1 MQLIKLT
8 TKQKELLEYKVKPLL
23 TNDLSFNVELVNSIL
38 DINYKKIDICTIVK
52 YTKEC
57 LFNNKNPLA
66 NNFRILNLNSN
77 SILYTFIEIITI
89 DKKVDSYVYKK
100 VHDGNYFIA
109 LYKNNKLQFLE
120 ITETYIF
127 DDIII
132 RLACYHHKHF
142 TNIGDFESFVLV

>member
-38 DINYKKIDICTIVK
+38 DIKYKKIDICTIVK

-57 LFNNKNPLA
+57 LCNNKNPLF
-66 NNFRILNLNSN
+66 NNFHILNLKST
-77 SILYTFIEIITI
+77 SFLYTFVEIITI
-89 DKKVDSYVYKK
+89 DKKVDYYAYEKDP
-100 VHDGNYFIA
+100 DGDYIIV
-109 LYKNNKLQFLE
+109 LYKNNKVHFLE
-120 ITETYIF
+120 MTETYIF